1 MRSKIQ
7 EILSRIPSH
16 LIYIGIIA
24 ALFIIL
30 FLKLS
35 LWQLAR
41 SKEKSSMLSKIN
53 QINQNSQPMLIIS
66 HDQINLQQ
74 EYNYVEVNGYWDQA
88 QTIYLSNKFHNHK
101 PGYHVITPFI
111 ITNPAHTPLKQ
122 AVLVNRG
129 WISAIKPVLNTQ
141 NTVQSSIIKIAG
153 VIKNSNKNQ
162 YIMGE
167 NLARYNNY
175 HIIQKLD
182 LVSLKPLYNYV
193 IAEKYLNLIAPK
205 NQGYILNWQWTN
217 ISPHKHLA
225 YAIQWLLLAITTIL
239 LYSYLCYNT
248 LTSCYH
254 KKC

>member
-1 MRSKIQ
+1 MRIKIQ
-7 EILSRIPSH
+7 HIQAHIPNH
-16 LIYIGIIA
+16 LIYIGIMA

-35 LWQLAR
+35 LWQFTR
-41 SKEKSSMLSKIN
+41 SKEKSLILSKIN
-53 QINQNSQPMLIIS
+53 QISQNSRPILITS
-66 HDQINLQQ
+66 SDQINQQ
-74 EYNYVEVNGYWDQA
+74 AEYNYVTINGYWDQV

-111 ITNPAHTPLKQ
+111 IENPNTSIKQ
-122 AVLVNRG
+122 AILVNRG
-129 WISAIKPVLNTQ
+129 WISDIKPLLNTPNNLQ
-141 NTVQSSIIKIAG
+141 PSIIKIDG

-167 NLARYNNY
+167 NLASYGNY
-175 HIIQKLD
+175 HIIQRLD
-182 LVSLKPLYNYV
+182 LLSLKPLYNYV

-205 NQGYILNWQWTN
+205 NQGYIMNWQWTN
-217 ISPHKHLA
+217 ISPNKHLA

-248 LTSCYH
+248 LTTRYH

>member
-7 EILSRIPSH
+7 QIPSRIPSH

-24 ALFIIL
+24 TLFIIL
-30 FLKLS
+30 FVKLS
-35 LWQLAR
+35 LWQFGR
-41 SKEKSSMLSKIN
+41 SKEKSLMLSRIN
-53 QINQNSQPMLIIS
+53 QINQNSQPMLITS
-66 HDQINLQQ
+66 HNQINQQ
-74 EYNYVEVNGYWDQA
+74 EEYNYVTVNGYWDQV

-111 ITNPAHTPLKQ
+111 IQTPNNTPLKQ

-129 WISAIKPVLNTQ
+129 WISDIKPLLNTQ
-141 NTVQSSIIKIAG
+141 ATAPSSIIKIAG

-167 NLARYNNY
+167 NLAKYNNH
-175 HIIQKLD
+175 HIIQRLD

-217 ISPHKHLA
+217 ISPNKHLA

-248 LTSCYH
+248 LTSRYH